1 MTSSSSQRRAL
12 VVRNNLSPFG
22 DKLVK
27 AGYVDSSQMQQ
38 ALVQSRQT
46 GKPLPQIIRDLTG
59 TELPPDLL
67 RQYKRQQLF
76 ELKVI
81 FGVESLDPELEE
93 QPTDNISDLIDQYI
107 PIDICRQHRL
117 VPLVKQDTDP
127 PSLLVAMVDPDN
139 LKAQDDLN
147 RILRP
152 KQLIAQRLVIAPE
165 DYERLISDYL
175 DKQVAR
181 QQEAEMAKAVAAAAE
196 EEAALDVNVETMLAD
211 LGADLGDAPA
221 EDFDGADLS
230 DAMKEAAGAPVVNL
244 ANQILVKA
252 LSEGVSDI
260 HIEPQE
266 EFLRVRFRKDGV
278 LQQAFPNIPKK
289 IIPALISRF
298 KIMSDLDIAERR
310 LPQDGRIRRV
320 FKKKKVD
327 FRVNTLPSRFG
338 EKICMRLLS
347 SDSTQLGLDKL
358 ISDADTLQTV
368 RDMAS
373 RPFGLIL
380 VTGPTGS
387 GKSTSLYSMLAERN
401 DPGVNISTAEDP
413 IEYGLPG
420 INQVQVIREKGM
432 NFASIL
438 RAFMRQDPDIILV
451 GETRDL
457 ETAKTAIEAALTGH
471 LVLTTLHANDAPSSI
486 ARLDEMGVEPFMVSA
501 ALLGV
506 CSQRLMRR
514 VCSECKIPYQ
524 PTREELARYGLTASE
539 DLELTLFKAKRLS
552 LEEKQ
557 QAERSGTLCQKCTG
571 SGYKGRVGVYEVMTV
586 TEALQVAINS
596 GATTDRLKEVAVE
609 GGMVT
614 LLAYSLNLVRQG
626 MTTFEEVD
634 RVTFTDTGLEAELK
648 AKRKASLT
656 CAGCG
661 AGVEPEWLEC
671 PYCMTSRF

>member
-139 LKAQDDLN
+139 LKAQNDLN

>member
-1 MTSSSSQRRAL
+1 MTNSSSQRRAL

-27 AGYVDSSQMQQ
+27 AGYVDSGQMQQ

-117 VPLVKQDTDP
+117 VPLVKQDTNP

-165 DYERLISDYL
+165 DYERLIADYL

-181 QQEAEMAKAVAAAAE
+181 QQEAETAKAMAAAAE
-196 EEAALDVNVETMLAD
+196 EDAALDVNVETMLAD

-221 EDFDGADLS
+221 DDFEGADLS
-230 DAMKEAAGAPVVNL
+230 DAMKEASGAPVVNL

-298 KIMSDLDIAERR
+298 KIMSELDIAERR

-514 VCSECKIPYQ
+514 VCSECKVPYQ

-539 DLELTLFKAKRLS
+539 DLALTLFKAKKLS

-557 QAERSGTLCQKCTG
+557 QAERSGNLCPKCMG

-626 MTTFEEVD
+626 LTTFEEVD

-671 PYCMTSRF
+671 PYCMTPRF